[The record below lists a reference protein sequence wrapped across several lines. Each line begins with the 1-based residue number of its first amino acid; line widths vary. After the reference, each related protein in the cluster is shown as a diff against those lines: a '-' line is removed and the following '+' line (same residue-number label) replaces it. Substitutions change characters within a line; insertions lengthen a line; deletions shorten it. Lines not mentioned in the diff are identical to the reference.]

1 MKTDQGGEGGSY
13 ASLPWAAMLHS
24 GCLLGARLEV
34 SVGHVENG
42 KAADRIRHVVGIVR
56 VGELV
61 LVSRSQTGRKTS
73 AKNPVFRLAVLYA
86 EEPTLNSNRAPSKQP
101 ECNMT
106 AQGRDA

>member
-1 MKTDQGGEGGSY
+1 
-13 ASLPWAAMLHS
+13 MLHS

-73 AKNPVFRLAVLYA
+73 AKNPVCRLAILYA

-101 ECNMT
+101 ECNMA